1 MQMYIDVSVDTN
13 KSENI
18 INLITKVVTVVQ
30 SIQCIEYGSNRNGQ
44 RYIVR
49 RFELCVVSLNI
60 QIGSN
65 QK

>member
-30 SIQCIEYGSNRNGQ
+30 SIQCIGYGSNRNGQ
-44 RYIVR
+44 RYIFR
-49 RFELCVVSLNI
+49 RF
-60 QIGSN
+60 
-65 QK
+65 